1 MIRNNSIWRATA
13 LGAVALLSVAGC
25 GKSGGDVKSAASTA
39 APSATASTAAPS
51 ATAAPAGGRQADPLG
66 RGAVDAD
73 VDAAT
78 AEAGLRGLSPGPDP
92 DATSPAERRLGDCT
106 FLWMGSPDVAVGT
119 GTGAEPYAAVLRALE
134 KRGWSTAD
142 HVQEGAVTQTR
153 LQEGAWILMAKLT
166 ETDRVDTIMLAAHH
180 TSCAD
185 VAALP
190 NSGLRP

>member
-1 MIRNNSIWRATA
+1 MRATA

-25 GKSGGDVKSAASTA
+25 GKGAGDVKSAASTA
-39 APSATASTAAPS
+39 APSATA
-51 ATAAPAGGRQADPLG
+51 APADGRQADPLG

-119 GTGAEPYAAVLRALE
+119 GTGAAPYAAVLRALE

-190 NSGLRP
+190 GGGLRP